1 MSGKR
6 KPKEEE
12 QSITT
17 ERNQPQKNVASLL
30 GEGEKFCRD
39 QLFAKAIMCYSE
51 VNRTIK

>member
-6 KPKEEE
+6 RVKEEE

-17 ERNQPQKNVASLL
+17 ERHMPLKNVASLM

-39 QLFAKAIMCYSE
+39 QLFVKAIMCYTE
-51 VNRTIK
+51 VNIFLF